1 MLTKS
6 SMDLDVI
13 NNAIQVIKIEAQE
26 VASLVDRLDER
37 FSQAVDLIYECKGR
51 VIVTGMGKSGLIG
64 RKISATLA
72 STGTPSLSMHPAEA
86 IHGDLGMVQPS
97 DVVLALS
104 NSGETEEIIKLLPLI
119 KKIGASLISMVGRT
133 DSTMAKYSDVVLDA
147 SISRE
152 ACPLGLAPTSS
163 TTVSLVLGD
172 ALAVAVYQKKGFQ
185 VEDFAFYHPGGNLGK
200 KLLKVEDLMRT
211 GKEHPIVKED
221 ELIKDVL
228 LAITRAKAGAATIID
243 ADGKMIGFFTDG
255 DLRRAIEKDEKM
267 IQKPVKL
274 FMTRNPYSIKP
285 DCLATEALK
294 ILKHKKID
302 ELPVVD
308 DSGHPVGVIAEGD
321 LLGL

>member
-1 MLTKS
+1 LIKS
-6 SMDLDVI
+6 SLDLDLI
-13 NNAIQVIKIEAQE
+13 NIAKDVIKIEAEE
-26 VASLVDRLDER
+26 VTNLAERIDES
-37 FSQAVDLIYECKGR
+37 FVKAVDFIYECKSR

-72 STGTPSLSMHPAEA
+72 STGTPSLSLHPAEA
-86 IHGDLGMVQPS
+86 FHGDLGMVQPS

-104 NSGETEEIIKLLPLI
+104 NSGETEEIVRLLPII
-119 KKIGASLISMVGRT
+119 KKIGAKLISMVGRI

-147 SISRE
+147 SIRRE

-172 ALAVAVYQKKGFQ
+172 ALAIAVYRKKGFK

-200 KLLKVEDLMRT
+200 KLLRVEDLMRT
-211 GKEHPIVKED
+211 GKDHPVVEED
-221 ELIKDVL
+221 MLIKDVL
-228 LAITRAKAGAATIID
+228 LAVTRAKAGAATVID
-243 ADGKMIGFFTDG
+243 GDGKMIGFFTDG
-255 DLRRAIEKDEKM
+255 DLRRAIERDEKM

-274 FMTRNPYSIKP
+274 YMTRNPYSIKP

-294 ILKHKKID
+294 TLKMKRID

-308 DSGHPVGVIAEGD
+308 DAGYPIGIIAEGD